1 MHRLAGPCGRRASTP
16 CSAPARREHGAGQ
29 RAREHSDGRLRPG
42 AKVAPE
48 RRKGGGVI
56 NSSGATGGGGRTPR
70 TRANHSA
77 LRRPSSPPFIGR
89 NYFRGRAAS
98 FAFVLRFRHYAL
110 PRASFPWRARAR
122 TPHVSARLS
131 DAIRMRS
138 RRVPPGAALASRDT
152 LGPTRAHAR
161 DTESDAGRR
170 DRNSHTIGG
179 GCTEEEGGDSRRRST
194 QAHNTTTS
202 HGPKVR
208 SQKSLEADAEV
219 SGQMKQGRSNSKTGQ
234 SAADTIGGSSEQERG
249 VAGGVAG
256 AAGSDWSDARCR

>member
-56 NSSGATGGGGRTPR
+56 NSSGAPGGGGRTPR

-110 PRASFPWRARAR
+110 PRASFLWRARAR

-131 DAIRMRS
+131 DAFRMRS
-138 RRVPPGAALASRDT
+138 RRVPPAAALASRDT
-152 LGPTRAHAR
+152 LGPTRAHTR
-161 DTESDAGRR
+161 DAESGRR
-170 DRNSHTIGG
+170 DRNPRTISGGARRKRGATRVEGTHRPKTRQRHTDPKSGARNR
-179 GCTEEEGGDSRRRST
+179 SRHSRKYPT
-194 QAHNTTTS
+194 
-202 HGPKVR
+202 K
-208 SQKSLEADAEV
+208 
-219 SGQMKQGRSNSKTGQ
+219 
-234 SAADTIGGSSEQERG
+234 
-249 VAGGVAG
+249 
-256 AAGSDWSDARCR
+256 